1 MSLVSIND
9 VLKITTKVEKIH
21 PYKVVG
27 DRDSYSPYNEGWSD
41 CVSAFWEELKIAQD
55 IVEKVPSAELEDFEW
70 CHDCKEY
77 DQDKHCCHRWTKV
90 IRNTV
95 EEIKTNYWRW
105 IPVTEALPEEEV
117 TVLVSAHYDGD
128 KCYDYKPN
136 DYVTTAEYM
145 DGRWFLSDE
154 EHIMQLHKH
163 HVFAWMPLPEPAKM
177 GDGK

>member
-1 MSLVSIND
+1 MSDLIRREDVENTIQRLCDLCGEEERTNGVMCGACNLDNFIRVLND
-9 VLKITTKVEKIH
+9 I
-21 PYKVVG
+21 
-27 DRDSYSPYNEGWSD
+27 
-41 CVSAFWEELKIAQD
+41 
-55 IVEKVPSAELEDFEW
+55 PSAEPELEEHEW

-77 DQDKHCCHRWTKV
+77 DQEKHCCHRWNKV

-95 EEIKTNYWRW
+95 EEIKTKYWRW

-128 KCYDYKPN
+128 KCYGYKAN

-145 DGRWFLSDE
+145 DDRWFLSDE

-163 HVFAWMPLPEPAKM
+163 HVFAWMPLPEPYKE
-177 GDGK
+177 GE